1 MLPRLPL
8 RRVAKDG
15 ARLVQEPAL
24 IFVGTRAAAADF
36 PSQPNQP
43 SQLEEMP

>member
-8 RRVAKDG
+8 RWVAKHP

-24 IFVGTRAAAADF
+24 IFVGTRAAIADF
-36 PSQPNQP
+36 LHNQ